1 MGRMRRFSA
10 AAVLAGMM
18 AAGLSMSTARLEAK
32 GKPGGGDIT
41 ATCTL
46 LKSTIADTT
55 LNPLIRDAAQSIL
68 SFLQSAGYCL

>member
-1 MGRMRRFSA
+1 MGRMRRFGA

-32 GKPGGGDIT
+32 GKPVGDIT

-46 LKSTIADTT
+46 LKSTIANTT

-68 SFLQSAGYCL
+68 NFLQSAGYCL

>member
-1 MGRMRRFSA
+1 MGRMRRFGA

-32 GKPGGGDIT
+32 GRGVGDIT

-46 LKSTIADTT
+46 LKSQIADTT
-55 LNPLIRDAAQSIL
+55 LNPLIRDVLQSFL
-68 SFLQSAGYCL
+68 SLLQSAGYCL